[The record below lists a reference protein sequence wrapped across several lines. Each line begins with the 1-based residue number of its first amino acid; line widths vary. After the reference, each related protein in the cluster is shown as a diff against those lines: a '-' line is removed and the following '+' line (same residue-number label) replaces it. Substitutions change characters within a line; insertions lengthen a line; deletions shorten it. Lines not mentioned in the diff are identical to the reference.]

1 MSQYSETIG
10 SFIRTSN
17 YPLEADY
24 IFNSEQELRE
34 YCNDNKAILHQGLFK
49 IVAND
54 EGQNLYWVIDKDGE
68 LEITKFLE
76 GITLDKLK
84 ELSEELEDQQELI
97 EALDLLIFDLEES
110 VSQNAKGIA
119 ENSADIHAV
128 VGCSPEEDIFTYLG
142 TLDYSN
148 LTVISETIK
157 TFLNTVDKL
166 DDKINTLPELQKFLS
181 GYKDSNTLKEI
192 LNELVKDI
200 KGNSNLE
207 NLGELEQAILTL
219 SQITK
224 NRADNLQ
231 SELDQTQQG
240 VGLSGDGAFNADQE
254 TYYLKNATSVMNALK
269 TLDRM
274 INRIRYQ
281 FSETSSVTL
290 TPTLDEE
297 SNTTTVTAD
306 VKISS
311 NPGNQIKLKEDGIF
325 SKVGIEYH
333 NGILAIKSDGVTIS
347 EHNIG
352 IDALLSEE
360 PFYDKTTEKLVLLFK
375 LHNGDTQR
383 VEIPA
388 GDLIT
393 EWDVQNEDEE
403 GNYTNVELTKVR
415 NIEGTDKLFANVKI
429 VPNNSL
435 KQNEYGQLYVENNIQ
450 EELENEANLRKTA
463 DDELMSLIV
472 SLHSVITF
480 VASNAVLYRGEPET
494 VVYSSSVTFNN
505 KPLNYTLTIDGEN
518 APNGRLNKVYNAD
531 FDSKIVAGVFEIN
544 NTDPKVQ
551 TTFTKNIYMSSRY
564 PRYSGFID
572 KEEITE
578 SDIFSLIKLNRST
591 VAGATIIDTINTDS
605 YFWVCFPSNIILK
618 SVTSNGF
625 EVPLNDPIEIQTT
638 NKGLY
643 KCYRSTNKINA
654 GKVTFNLS

>member
-54 EGQNLYWVIDKDGE
+54 EEQNLYWVIDKDGE
-68 LEITKFLE
+68 LEFVKFLE
-76 GITLDKLK
+76 GASLDQIKELVKKLHNVEQSIQSLDGLLGDLK
-84 ELSEELEDQQELI
+84 EKVIDNET
-97 EALDLLIFDLEES
+97 
-110 VSQNAKGIA
+110 N
-119 ENSADIHAV
+119 
-128 VGCSPEEDIFTYLG
+128 
-142 TLDYSN
+142 
-148 LTVISETIK
+148 ISEIE
-157 TFLNTVDKL
+157 DKL
-166 DDKINTLPELQKFLS
+166 DKFLTTIDAVNPEINTLIEIKNFLK
-181 GYKDSNTLKEI
+181 GFDDSAVLKEI
-192 LNELVKDI
+192 LEDVINDLETKMQDI
-200 KGNSNLE
+200 RSH
-207 NLGELEQAILTL
+207 IL
-219 SQITK
+219 
-224 NRADNLQ
+224 RFAHNLQ

-240 VGLSGDGAFNADQE
+240 VGLSGDGSFSADQE

-281 FSETSSVTL
+281 FAETSSVTL

-297 SNTTTVTAD
+297 SNTTTITAD

-311 NPGNQIKLKEDGIF
+311 NPENQIKLKEDGIF

-333 NGILAIKSDGVTIS
+333 NGILTIKSDGVTIS

-403 GNYTNVELTKVR
+403 GNYTNVELTKIR

-429 VPNNSL
+429 APDNSL
-435 KQNEYGQLYVENNIQ
+435 KQNEYGQLYVEDNIQ

-472 SLHSVITF
+472 SLHSVISFTT
-480 VASNAVLYRGEPET
+480 NYLTLYRNEPET
-494 VVYSSSVTFNN
+494 VVFNSSVKFNN
-505 KPLNYTLTIDGEN
+505 APLNYTLTIDGKN
-518 APNGRLNKVYNAD
+518 APNGKLTEVWTIDSGNKFVT
-531 FDSKIVAGVFEIN
+531 GVFEIN
-544 NTDPKVQ
+544 NTDPKIQ
-551 TTFTKNIYMSSRY
+551 TTMTKTLGFSFVY
-564 PRYSGFID
+564 PRYAGFND

-578 SDIFSLIKLNRST
+578 SDIFSLIKLSRSA
-591 VAGATIIDTINTDS
+591 VASATIIDTINTDK

-625 EVPLNDPIEIQTT
+625 EVPLNDPIDIQTT